1 MVLGLEKKFIETIYQ
16 KLNKAQR
23 VAVDTLDGPVMVI
36 AGPGTGKTQIIG
48 SRIANILLQG
58 SGINPQD
65 ILCITYTDAGVQA
78 MRNRLIHFI
87 GAEAYKVNIHTFHS
101 FCSDVIRDYPEFFGN
116 QQLKPAD
123 ELAKR
128 KIAEQIIYDLPP
140 TNPLHTF
147 TSDILHSAKQFL
159 SFIDTCKKENWTAGE
174 IETAYLVY
182 ANMLPTTEGY
192 FYKQNRG
199 TNKIGDPKINV
210 IQKEL
215 AKYDKLREAIKLL
228 PTYNE
233 ALANQKLYDFNDML
247 TWVLNAFE
255 TNDELL
261 ALLQPKYLYI
271 LVDEFQDTSGIQSQ
285 LLEHLINYDDSPN
298 IFVVGDDDQ
307 SVYGFQGANLQNIEN
322 FMRKYQQTLTPVV
335 LTQNYRSSQ
344 HILNAASSIIQYNKE
359 RLTLKLPQLNLNK
372 NITADNDAY
381 KNITTKP
388 ILHIYNN
395 PLHEAAAI
403 VKQIEDLHKNGLPLH
418 EIAILY
424 TRHNIASHIVNL
436 LQKKGIAYNIKKAV
450 NVLNEPITIQ
460 ILDILKYLQQEPIA
474 PHSAQQILF
483 KILHFKHFYISAND
497 IAHIAISLKN
507 NDCKHKYW
515 RNAIEDI
522 DWLTQIGIKEPQ
534 KVIAVAAQLQNW
546 LSEMQVLTLPMLLE
560 NIIYQ
565 SGLVQ
570 HILSKP
576 ENKLWHMQILNTLI
590 EYLNNYCL
598 ENPTA
603 QVKETL
609 AHIDELKRYD
619 IELPVYKMQAQAS
632 GVQLVTV
639 YSAKGLEFNTV
650 FLIGCDENQ
659 WKPSK
664 GGNKGYSILPTLT
677 LSNIE
682 DEVETYRRLFF
693 VGLTRAKENLHISY
707 SLLNANEKEIQPSI
721 YITELDEQPEM
732 IEVVHEVLSD
742 AVLES
747 VFEVA
752 FSPNAPVNIAL
763 IEHEFI
769 QARLEKFSL
778 SASTLDSY
786 LTCPISFYY
795 EKIISIPQA
804 TNDNMAL
811 GIAIHKT
818 LDSWYKNMLA
828 NKDKIFAAEDFLIHH
843 FENEMLLLKN
853 SFTEKQFSNRLE
865 QGKLMLGAYYKEAIT
880 NPHKNII
887 TEYTINTHTK
897 QGVPLTGKIDKLSI
911 YNDYVEIIDFKTGR
925 ADTPKAIENMQLPKD
940 KNIYGGAY
948 WRQMIFYKL
957 LLDCHPYE
965 GKRMTKGSFV
975 YLQQKDYTVPLVQK
989 EVLPTTSDIEKLQEW
1004 IAEVYQNIQDHK
1016 FSTGCGKD
1024 DCTWCTFAKTHVLQI
1039 NKQEINE
1046 A

>member
-1 MVLGLEKKFIETIYQ
+1 MALGLEKKFVETIYQ

-23 VAVDTLDGPVMVI
+23 LAVDTLDGPVMVI

-78 MRNRLIHFI
+78 MRNRLIDFI
-87 GAEAYKVNIHTFHS
+87 GAEAYKINIHTFHS
-101 FCSDVIRDYPEFFGN
+101 FCSDIIRGYPEFFGN
-116 QQLKPAD
+116 HNLKPAD

-140 TNPLHTF
+140 TNPIHTF
-147 TSDILHSAKQFL
+147 TDDILHSAKQFL
-159 SFIDTCKKENWTAGE
+159 SFIDTCKRENWTAVQ
-174 IETAYLVY
+174 IETAYAAY
-182 ANMLPTTEGY
+182 ADILPTLEDY
-192 FYKQNRG
+192 IYKRKTG
-199 TNKIGDPKINV
+199 ANKVGDIKV
-210 IQKEL
+210 TLVQKEL
-215 AKYDKLREAIKLL
+215 AKYDKLRAAIKLL
-228 PTYNE
+228 PVYNE
-233 ALANQKLYDFNDML
+233 ALAKQKMFDFNDML
-247 TWVLNAFE
+247 TWVLKAFE

-285 LLEHLINYDDSPN
+285 ILEHLINYDDSPN

-322 FMRKYQQTLTPVV
+322 FMLKYQQTLTPVV
-335 LTQNYRSSQ
+335 LTENYRSSQ
-344 HILNAASSIIQYNKE
+344 HILNAASGIIEHNKE
-359 RLTLKLPQLNLNK
+359 RLTQKLPQLNLNK
-372 NITADNDAY
+372 NITANNDTY
-381 KNITTKP
+381 KNIVTKP

-395 PLHEAAAI
+395 PLHEATAI

-418 EIAILY
+418 EIAVLY
-424 TRHNIASHIVNL
+424 TRHTMANYVVSL
-436 LQKKGIAYNIKKAV
+436 LQKKGIAYTIKKAV
-450 NVLNEPITIQ
+450 NVLTEPIAIQ
-460 ILDILKYLQQEPIA
+460 ILDILEYLQHETTV
-474 PHSAQQILF
+474 PHSAQQQLF
-483 KILHFKHFYISAND
+483 KILHFKHYGISAND

-507 NDCKHKYW
+507 TESKYKYW

-522 DWLTQIGIKEPQ
+522 DWLRQIGIKEPE
-534 KVIAVAAQLQNW
+534 KILTVAAQLQEW
-546 LSEMQVLTLPMLLE
+546 LSDMQVLTLPMLLE

-565 SGLVQ
+565 SGMVQ
-570 HILSKP
+570 YLLSKP
-576 ENKLWHMQILNTLI
+576 ESKLWHMQVLNTLV
-590 EYLNNYCL
+590 EYVNNYCL
-598 ENPTA
+598 ENATA
-603 QVKETL
+603 QVKDTL

-619 IELPVYKMQAQAS
+619 IELPIYKMQVQAS

-664 GGNKGYSILPTLT
+664 GGNKGYSLLPTLT
-677 LSNIE
+677 LSNVE

-707 SLLNANEKEIQPSI
+707 SLLNANEKEVQPSM
-721 YITELDEQPEM
+721 YITELRAQPEM
-732 IEVVHEVLSD
+732 VNVINEVLSD
-742 AVLES
+742 VVLES
-747 VFEVA
+747 IFDVA

-778 SASTLDSY
+778 SASTLNSY

-795 EKIISIPQA
+795 EKIIGIPQA

-818 LDSWYKNMLA
+818 LDSWYKNMLVT
-828 NKDKIFAAEDFLIHH
+828 KEKVYAAVDVLVNY
-843 FENEMLLLKN
+843 FENEMLQLKN
-853 SFTEKQFSNRLE
+853 SFTEKQFSNRIE
-865 QGKLMLGAYYKEAIT
+865 QGKLMLEAYYKEAIA
-880 NPHKNII
+880 NPHKNVT
-887 TEYTINTHTK
+887 TELNINTHTK
-897 QGVPLTGKIDKLSI
+897 QGVPLTGKIDKVNI
-911 YNDYVEIIDFKTGR
+911 YNDYIEVIDFKTGK
-925 ADTPKAIENMQLPKD
+925 ADTAKAKENMQHPND
-940 KNIYGGAY
+940 KNIYGGTY
-948 WRQMIFYKL
+948 WRQMIFYKI

-965 GKRMTKGSFV
+965 GKRMNKGSFI
-975 YLQQKDYTVPLVQK
+975 YLQQKDYTTPLIHK
-989 EVLPTTSDIEKLQEW
+989 EVLPTTDDVEKLHIW
-1004 IAEVYQNIQDHK
+1004 IAEVYQNIQAHK
-1016 FSTGCGKD
+1016 FSAGCGKE